1 MRPVLLVSG
10 PDRHRPVPHPQEPHR
25 YREHMTIR
33 TVSTLAAAA
42 TALLCFS
49 LISCAAAPKTVTV
62 DFTDHAAKLTPGD
75 ELVIDF
81 GEVNASVG
89 SAWVVTADPDLS
101 VLTVPEQHTEYLG
114 ENGSVGAPDHLT
126 YSLSAVGAGITR
138 VQFEYQFRGAV
149 PEDPQEQRT
158 AVIDVTVDPD
168 V

>member
-1 MRPVLLVSG
+1 M
-10 PDRHRPVPHPQEPHR
+10 VPHPKPHHR

-33 TVSTLAAAA
+33 TVSALATAAAA
-42 TALLCFS
+42 LICFS
-49 LISCAAAPKTVTV
+49 LTSCAAAPKTVTV
-62 DFTDHAAKLTPGD
+62 DFTDHAAKLAVGD

-89 SAWVVTADPDLS
+89 SAWVVIADPDPS

-114 ENGSVGAPDHLT
+114 ENGSVGAPNHLT
-126 YSLSAVGAGITR
+126 YSLTAVGSGNTR

-158 AVIDVTVDPD
+158 AVIDVTVTPSP
-168 V
+168 